1 MEKKNIFLLN
11 NETDKLQMINKVIHR
26 VNNQINAF
34 FENNQ
39 TLENV
44 LNIKGTWGT
53 GKTTVVTHLEENF
66 NQRFNNKNVKFY
78 TINLWEYETVLNP
91 YDNLIKDIL
100 NKIIKPNDLNLE
112 EPEKSKNKIIAKWYA
127 NLSWQIPLISLLGIK
142 ATVGT
147 NIKENEEKSLNEL
160 NNEAI
165 REIKKYIKQENLKIV
180 FIFDEIDRCTLKNQI
195 KFLSYIKNI
204 FHKITN
210 IFFIVSCNNQYIDSN
225 LSLSNDD
232 SEPYTCKLFNKIIDL
247 NLIIPSYRGVF
258 TNNQFIDKFIKE
270 IYNNKKITLSPREI
284 NTWLEKTN
292 IIFLNFKKE
301 NDKSFKAWNKEI
313 FIYQGIEEEIK
324 FIIFFCFY
332 IKNKEKDYYFEII
345 DNDKDN
351 FMTSNSFNLLL
362 NFLNKK
368 NKKYNQLT
376 QAKLMEFINANKWD
390 ERRTNDIINVFV
402 GWKDLFRNKYSF
414 HIFSLLPFILPIIN
428 DENIN
433 NFFEQKITKDH
444 YLSELNTKQH
454 YSESYFDSDHV
465 NILFKYEKEWLPE
478 FLKLFLDILWEN
490 SAIKNEPNL
499 SNISENIIEPVMHY
513 FNYKNIFNIIENTI
527 FY

>member
-1 MEKKNIFLLN
+1 MNNFLLN
-11 NETDKLQMINKVIHR
+11 DKTDKLQMINKVINR

-34 FENNQ
+34 FENDQ
-39 TLENV
+39 TLKNV

-53 GKTTVVTHLEENF
+53 GKTTVVNHLEENF
-66 NQRFNNKNVKFY
+66 NQKFNNKDVKFY

-91 YDNLIKDIL
+91 YNNLIKDIL
-100 NKIIKPNDLNLE
+100 NKIIKTDDLNLK

-147 NIKENEEKSLNEL
+147 NIEGNEEKSLNEL

-165 REIKKYIKQENLKIV
+165 REIKKYIKKENLKIV
-180 FIFDEIDRCTLKNQI
+180 FIFDEIDRCTLENQI

-210 IFFIVSCNNQYIDSN
+210 IFFIVSCNNEYIDSN
-225 LSLSNDD
+225 LSLSNNN
-232 SEPYTCKLFNKIIDL
+232 SESYTSKLFNKIIDL

-258 TNNQFIDKFIKE
+258 TSNQFIDKFIKE

-301 NDKSFKAWNKEI
+301 NDKTFKAWNKET
-313 FIYQGIEEEIK
+313 FIYQGIEKEIE

-332 IKNKEKDYYFEII
+332 IKNKQKDYYYEII

-362 NFLNKK
+362 NFLNEK
-368 NKKYNQLT
+368 NMKYKLNQVAL
-376 QAKLMEFINANKWD
+376 LELINANKWD
-390 ERRTNDIINVFV
+390 ERNSSKGNVFV

-428 DENIN
+428 EKNIN
-433 NFFEQKITKDH
+433 KFFEQKITKDS
-444 YLSELNTKQH
+444 YLIKLNNGIQSFGGI
-454 YSESYFDSDHV
+454 YVGDYI

-478 FLKLFLDILWEN
+478 YLKLFLDILWEN
-490 SAIKNEPNL
+490 SDIKNDPNIL
-499 SNISENIIEPVMHY
+499 NISENIIEPVMHY
-513 FNYKNIFNIIENTI
+513 FNYKKIFNIIENAI

>member
-1 MEKKNIFLLN
+1 MNNFLLN
-11 NETDKLQMINKVIHR
+11 DKTDKLQMINKVIHR
-26 VNNQINAF
+26 VNSQINDF
-34 FENNQ
+34 FENDQ
-39 TLENV
+39 TLKNV

-66 NQRFNNKNVKFY
+66 NHKFNNKNVKFY

-91 YDNLIKDIL
+91 YNNLIKDIL
-100 NKIIKPNDLNLE
+100 NKIIKTT
-112 EPEKSKNKIIAKWYA
+112 NKRTRKLIAKWYA
-127 NLSWQIPLISLLGIK
+127 NLSWQIPLISLLGFK

-147 NIKENEEKSLNEL
+147 NIKGNEEKSLNEL

-165 REIKKYIKQENLKIV
+165 KEIKKYIKQEDLKIV
-180 FIFDEIDRCTLKNQI
+180 FIFDEIDRCTLENQI

-210 IFFIVSCNNQYIDSN
+210 IFFIVSCNNEYIDSN
-225 LSLSNDD
+225 LSFSNNN
-232 SEPYTCKLFNKIIDL
+232 SESYTCKLFNKIIDL

-292 IIFLNFKKE
+292 FIFLNFKKE
-301 NDKSFKAWNKEI
+301 NDKTFTAWNKET

-332 IKNKEKDYYFEII
+332 IKNKQKDYYYEII

-362 NFLNKK
+362 NFLNMK
-368 NKKYNQLT
+368 NLKYKLT
-376 QAKLMEFINANKWD
+376 QANLIEFMNANKWD
-390 ERRTNDIINVFV
+390 ERNDSKGNVFV

-414 HIFSLLPFILPIIN
+414 HIFSLLPFILPVIN
-428 DENIN
+428 YENIDK
-433 NFFEQKITKDH
+433 FFEVKITKDP
-444 YLSELNTKQH
+444 YLRKLNNNMPTFSNL
-454 YSESYFDSDHV
+454 YVGDYI
-465 NILFKYEKEWLPE
+465 NILFKNEEEWLPE
-478 FLKLFLDILWEN
+478 YLKLFLDILWEIAYIEN
-490 SAIKNEPNL
+490 KDNF
-499 SNISENIIEPVMHY
+499 SNNSENIREPVMHY